1 MMHYSMG
8 VAFRVGVR
16 LSGPC
21 KTRGHSKGF
30 RRMSAFGLGDFGMGT
45 DIGGNISFG
54 LTSGIVLAL
63 TTAAVVLPASYIM
76 NRFIYHTGPMRTL
89 MGVVAAAGSVL
100 SLVALLAY
108 KAYTVGMGTSASVQ
122 YFGLLPIFLR
132 AAPSGGGDSFLKDT
146 VPNYL
151 WDMLRDP
158 VSFLYDKEAY
168 TEVVTNMVDMYRAR
182 APHLPEGITATGDI
196 CGATVSV
203 NAGCVSEAFFAEAR
217 RIGTL
222 GREKWGT
229 DITDP
234 TLRALG
240 ETIFAGVTA
249 PTP

>member
-1 MMHYSMG
+1 
-8 VAFRVGVR
+8 
-16 LSGPC
+16 
-21 KTRGHSKGF
+21 
-30 RRMSAFGLGDFGMGT
+30 MSAFSLGDFGAGS

-54 LTSGIVLAL
+54 LTTGIVLAL
-63 TTAAVVLPASYIM
+63 TTAAVILPASYIM

-89 MGVVAAAGSVL
+89 MGVVAAAGSVF

-108 KAYTVGMGTSASVQ
+108 KAYAVSQGQSGTVH

-132 AAPSGGGDSFLKDT
+132 DMPTGSSGSDMPTGSSGSDMPTGSSGSDMPTGSDASFLKDT

-168 TEVVTNMVDMYRAR
+168 TKVVSEMVDMYRAR
-182 APHLPEGITATGDI
+182 APHLPEGVTATTDI
-196 CGATVSV
+196 CGATVTV

-222 GREKWGT
+222 GREKWGGE
-229 DITDP
+229 ISSEK
-234 TLRALG
+234 LRSLG
-240 ETIFAGVTA
+240 ETIFAGVATTQT